1 MPDPRSLEPKRRQ
14 TNEDQVLDAIIIIT
28 NKAFHQNLQVMFK
41 LLLPL
46 KGTFLIKEKSERDD
60 FPLNL

>member
-1 MPDPRSLEPKRRQ
+1 MPDPRSLESKRRQ
-14 TNEDQVLDAIIIIT
+14 TNEDQVLDAIIT

-41 LLLPL
+41 LLLRL
-46 KGTFLIKEKSERDD
+46 KGMFLIKEKSERDD

>member
-1 MPDPRSLEPKRRQ
+1 MPDPRSLESKRRQ
-14 TNEDQVLDAIIIIT
+14 TNEDQVLDAIIIT

-41 LLLPL
+41 LLLRL
-46 KGTFLIKEKSERDD
+46 KGMFLIKEKSERDD